1 MYRQCCYVFALF
13 VWKWGQKPLITFL
26 TTLCLLGR
34 YRIRLEEVQKTWKCG
49 TPFVGGVTG
58 RTNDMNEW
66 QHFVKEE
73 EVVIEIISHLKM
85 YNINLE
91 SMNLLFSNYKL
102 PQSFLRISKKKS
114 HQRPERE
121 RERVFSISNYII
133 SESRIFPPLRNL
145 LGAVQRKGVDANLT
159 PFKYE

>member
-49 TPFVGGVTG
+49 TPFAEGVTG
-58 RTNDMNEW
+58 RTNDMSEW
-66 QHFVKEE
+66 QHFVRAE

-121 RERVFSISNYII
+121 REYFQSLITS
-133 SESRIFPPLRNL
+133 FPRAEFFHH
-145 LGAVQRKGVDANLT
+145 LGTFWGPSKEKELMQI
-159 PFKYE
+159 